1 MLYESFHANTN
12 LHDWEALLAEWL
24 GMSKADLID
33 KVSEQ
38 TYDQIKHYSYKA
50 LPNLSKSYTEMVI
63 KLMHEHVKKTIGSVD
78 TLLNMFDI
86 NEDGLDTKMVMGE
99 FEIKN
104 SQDWSNF
111 LTTWTGHTKFGVALN
126 DLLELVDTSESKLLD
141 SIALSSI
148 ESCVDTLSPND
159 AANIDAWLTSE
170 NGALIKTPLI
180 AADVPKELIDT
191 IGIARLIK
199 AVIEEQTPTAI
210 VSIKVVDWQLSISAK
225 IDENAEE
232 VVIAEPNDMM
242 AFMSEDVIYFW

>member
-1 MLYESFHANTN
+1 MLYDSFHANTN

-50 LPNLSKSYTEMVI
+50 LPNLSTSYTEMVI
-63 KLMHEHVKKTIGSVD
+63 KLMREHVKKTIGSVD
-78 TLLNMFDI
+78 TLLDMLDI
-86 NEDGLDTKMVMGE
+86 DEDGLDTKMMMGE

-111 LTTWTGHTKFGVALN
+111 LTTWTGHTKFSTVLN
-126 DLLELVDTSESKLLD
+126 DLLELVDTSESNLLD

-148 ESCVDTLSPND
+148 ESCVDTLTPD
-159 AANIDAWLTSE
+159 DIAKIDASLTDE
-170 NGALIKTPLI
+170 NGAFITTPLI

-191 IGIARLIK
+191 ISIAHLIK
-199 AVIEEQTPTAI
+199 AVIEEQTPTAV

-225 IDENAEE
+225 IDENAEDI
-232 VVIAEPNDMM
+232 VIAEPSDMM
-242 AFMSEDVIYFW
+242 LFMSVDVIYFW